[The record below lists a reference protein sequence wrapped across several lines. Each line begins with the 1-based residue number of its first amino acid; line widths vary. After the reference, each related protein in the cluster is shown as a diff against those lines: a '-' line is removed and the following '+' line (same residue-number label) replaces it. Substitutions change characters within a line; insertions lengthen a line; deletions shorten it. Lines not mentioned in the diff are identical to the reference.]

1 MLLKNSIRIGNVEIS
16 PPLAVAPMVGLSHSA
31 LRGVICELG
40 GAGLFFTEM
49 LSAKRLP
56 NENENI
62 SPPLIKSYSER
73 PLFYQIFLSEPS
85 VIVPALNKLHSF
97 KADGIDLNLG
107 CPAPSLLKRG
117 AGCALTRNHDTVKE
131 IIGKVRSNTK
141 LPLTIK
147 IRLGET
153 LNQSRYLELCRIV
166 EGEGADCITVH
177 ARLNNEKFCRKPRWD
192 WIGRAKESVKIP
204 VIANGG
210 IFSCEDA
217 KKCLDITGADGL
229 MIGRGAVEAP
239 WIFSEIAST
248 LYQLPKKKNSVS
260 LMCVYFRFASLLQ
273 KRFAKER
280 RLGRLKQFT
289 HYYAKSFK
297 FGHQLATVIQNSS
310 TMEDALEHASEF
322 FNKYDRQII

>member
-1 MLLKNSIRIGNVEIS
+1 MLLKNSIRIGNLNIS

-31 LRGVICELG
+31 LRSVICELG

-49 LSAKRLP
+49 LSAKRIP

-62 SPPLIKSYSER
+62 SPPLIKSCSER

-85 VIVPALNKLHSF
+85 VIVPALKKLHSF
-97 KADGIDLNLG
+97 KADGIDLNFG
-107 CPAPSLLKRG
+107 CPAPSLLKSG
-117 AGCALTRNHDTVKE
+117 AGCALTRNHDKVKE

-141 LPLTIK
+141 LPLTVK

-166 EGEGADCITVH
+166 EGEGADCLTVH
-177 ARLNNEKFCRKPRWD
+177 ARLNNEKFCRKPRWE

-217 KKCLDITGADGL
+217 KKCLDISGADGL
-229 MIGRGAVEAP
+229 MIGRGAVETP
-239 WIFSEIAST
+239 WIFSDIAST

-260 LMCVYFRFASLLQ
+260 LMYVYFRFASFLQ

-297 FGHQLATVIQNSS
+297 FGHQLSTVIQNSS

>member
-1 MLLKNSIRIGNVEIS
+1 MHLKKTLRIGTLEIS

-31 LRGVICELG
+31 LRSVIYELG

-56 NENENI
+56 HENENI
-62 SPPLIKSYSER
+62 SPCLIKSQSEH
-73 PLFYQIFLSEPS
+73 PLFYQIFLSESS

-97 KADGIDLNLG
+97 SADGVDINLG
-107 CPAPSLLKRG
+107 CPAPNLLKNG
-117 AGCALTRNHDTVKE
+117 AGCALTKNHHTIRE

-141 LPLTIK
+141 LPLTVK

-166 EGEGADCITVH
+166 EGEGADCLTVH
-177 ARLNNEKFCRKPRWD
+177 ARLNNEKFCRKPRWE

-210 IFSCEDA
+210 IISCEDA
-217 KKCLDITGADGL
+217 KNCLDISGADGL
-229 MIGRGAVEAP
+229 MIGRGAAEAP

-248 LYQLPKKKNSVS
+248 LYQIPKKSNSVS
-260 LMCVYFRFASLLQ
+260 LMYVYFRFASLLQ
-273 KRFAKER
+273 KRFSKER

-297 FGHQLATVIQNSS
+297 FGHRLATVIQNSS
-310 TMEDALEHASEF
+310 TMEEALEHASVF
-322 FNKYDRQII
+322 FNKYDRQIN